1 MVICARYMQG
11 QRKPSQLLAT
21 NLAGYEKERTTGG
34 LELRWRLHM
43 SERSQKLQ
51 NLVIGT
57 PPRGGTRGMDS
68 KTFGS
73 LLGPFRA
80 VECLSP
86 GTVDVAV
93 LGSS

>member
-1 MVICARYMQG
+1 
-11 QRKPSQLLAT
+11 
-21 NLAGYEKERTTGG
+21 
-34 LELRWRLHM
+34 M